1 MAEDTAPPE
10 QLLDLG
16 SDHALERVPY
26 PGEGAPLAG
35 YVLRHKSA
43 IDGSPCGCFLA
54 FSEPHSA
61 AGTQLVVGQSGQSTL
76 ACGMAEPSADIMR
89 LYPEEFLAPSR
100 RSVFSFP
107 VTGTD
112 VLPDDRII
120 VGGRTYRVQADASHD
135 SYQTLLQ
142 VIASQV
148 GTIA

>member
-61 AGTQLVVGQSGQSTL
+61 AGTQLVVVQSEDPLTL
-76 ACGMAEPSADIMR
+76 APAPLVCAVCGDSGKVEEGKWISNPAAAVAAEP
-89 LYPEEFLAPSR
+89 APTK
-100 RSVFSFP
+100 P
-107 VTGTD
+107 TN
-112 VLPDDRII
+112 P
-120 VGGRTYRVQADASHD
+120 AKAEN
-135 SYQTLLQ
+135 
-142 VIASQV
+142 
-148 GTIA
+148 